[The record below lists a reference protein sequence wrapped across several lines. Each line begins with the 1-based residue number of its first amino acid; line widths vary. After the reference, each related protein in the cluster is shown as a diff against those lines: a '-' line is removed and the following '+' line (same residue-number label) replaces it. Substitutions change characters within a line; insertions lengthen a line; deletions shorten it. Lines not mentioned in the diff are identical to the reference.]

1 MKVEGGTKIVGV
13 FGYPVKHSASPAMHN
28 AAFKALGLDYIY
40 LPFEVRPER
49 LGEAV
54 RGLTALNISGVNVTI
69 PHKEAACSYLDE
81 ISKEAKLMGAV
92 NTIIV
97 KSERIIGY
105 NTDGQGFITSLKE
118 DGREEVRSKNLVI
131 LGGGGAGRAVATQA
145 ALEGAK
151 RISIMDKIVER
162 AEKLSSDIRRNI
174 PSCQVEAVFED
185 EIKFRLKEAH
195 FLINAT
201 PVGMKLN
208 DPILID
214 PDWLQPKLLVFDL
227 VYNLGETKLM
237 KAARERGC
245 RAVGGLGMLVHQGAI
260 SFKLWT
266 GKEAPV
272 KVMRKVLEEQFQK
285 Q

>member
-1 MKVEGGTKIVGV
+1 MEGGTKIVGV
-13 FGYPVKHSASPAMHN
+13 FGYPIKHRASPAMHN
-28 AAFKALGLDYIY
+28 AAFEALGLDYVY
-40 LPFEVRPER
+40 LPFEVKPQK

-54 RGLTALNISGVNVTI
+54 RGLVPLNIAGLNVTI
-69 PHKEAACSYLDE
+69 PHKQTICSYLDE

-97 KSERIIGY
+97 KSERLIGY

-118 DGREEVRSKNLVI
+118 DGQEEVSGKNLVI
-131 LGGGGAGRAVATQA
+131 LGAGGAGRAVATQA

-151 RISIMDKIVER
+151 RISITDKIADK

-174 PSCQVEAVFED
+174 PSSQAEVVLED
-185 EIKFRLKEAH
+185 EIKSKLKEAH
-195 FLINAT
+195 LLINAT
-201 PVGMKLN
+201 PAGMKSD
-208 DPILID
+208 DPVVID
-214 PDWLQPKLLVFDL
+214 PDWLQPELLVFDL

-245 RAVGGLGMLVHQGAI
+245 RVVGGLGMLAHQGAI

-272 KVMRKVLEEQFQK
+272 RIMRWVLEERFQK
-285 Q
+285 R